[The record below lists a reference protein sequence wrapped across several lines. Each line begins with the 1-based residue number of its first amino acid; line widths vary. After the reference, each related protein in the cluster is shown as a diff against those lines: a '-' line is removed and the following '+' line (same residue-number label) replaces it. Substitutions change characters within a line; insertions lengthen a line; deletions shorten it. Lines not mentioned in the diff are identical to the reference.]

1 MPMLSV
7 ESIEASYGQVKVLRG
22 LSMRVPKGSVVAL
35 LGGNGAGKT
44 TLMRA
49 IVGLITARAGAIML
63 DGEPIQQLPTHKIFT
78 RGVALVPQGRELF
91 PEMTVSE
98 NLEIGML
105 SSSNSGRKRELIEET
120 FNLFPRL
127 RERAT
132 SRAAALSGG
141 EQQMLAMGRALAS
154 KPRLLLLD
162 EPTTGLAPIIV
173 KELQRIITTLNAAGL
188 TILVVEQNTQ
198 LALNVARHVYVIR
211 HGEIVMDRP
220 RKDIAD
226 SDQMFKAYL
235 G

>member
-105 SSSNSGRKRELIEET
+105 SSSNNGRKRELIEET

-141 EQQMLAMGRALAS
+141 EQQMLAMGRALVS

>member
-91 PEMTVSE
+91 PEGV
-98 NLEIGML
+98 
-105 SSSNSGRKRELIEET
+105 RE
-120 FNLFPRL
+120 PRN
-127 RERAT
+127 RHAQQF
-132 SRAAALSGG
+132 
-141 EQQMLAMGRALAS
+141 EQRQ
-154 KPRLLLLD
+154 
-162 EPTTGLAPIIV
+162 E
-173 KELQRIITTLNAAGL
+173 AG
-188 TILVVEQNTQ
+188 IDRR
-198 LALNVARHVYVIR
+198 NV
-211 HGEIVMDRP
+211 
-220 RKDIAD
+220 
-226 SDQMFKAYL
+226 
-235 G
+235 

>member
-1 MPMLSV
+1 
-7 ESIEASYGQVKVLRG
+7 
-22 LSMRVPKGSVVAL
+22 
-35 LGGNGAGKT
+35 
-44 TLMRA
+44 
-49 IVGLITARAGAIML
+49 
-63 DGEPIQQLPTHKIFT
+63 
-78 RGVALVPQGRELF
+78 
-91 PEMTVSE
+91 
-98 NLEIGML
+98 ML

-141 EQQMLAMGRALAS
+141 EQQMLAMGRALVS

>member
-1 MPMLSV
+1 MLSV

-105 SSSNSGRKRELIEET
+105 SSSNNGRKRELIEET

-141 EQQMLAMGRALAS
+141 EQQMLAMGRALVS

-211 HGEIVMDRP
+211 HGKIVMDRP

>member
-22 LSMRVPKGSVVAL
+22 LSMRVPKGSVVAM

-105 SSSNSGRKRELIEET
+105 SSSNNGRKRELIEET

-141 EQQMLAMGRALAS
+141 EQQMLAMGRALVS